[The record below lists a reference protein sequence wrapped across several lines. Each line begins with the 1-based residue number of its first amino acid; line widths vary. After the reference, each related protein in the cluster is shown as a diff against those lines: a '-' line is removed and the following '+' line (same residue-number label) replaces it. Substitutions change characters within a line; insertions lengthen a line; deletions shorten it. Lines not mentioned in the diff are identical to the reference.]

1 VFFAAA
7 KAAMTT
13 YMAIR
18 LGYRSPLGYVLSAT
32 KESAAIFQQNRV
44 SRIEFRQQFQVWG
57 ATWT

>member
-1 VFFAAA
+1 
-7 KAAMTT
+7 MTT